1 MTDQHSLIMGFYA
14 GVAGV
19 ILLAGFLYKKF
30 RDHRDEQRTPKTPK
44 LPFPK
49 TPKREHDHEH
59 DHVHA
64 ATV

>member
-1 MTDQHSLIMGFYA
+1 MSDQHSLILGFYA

-19 ILLAGFLYKKF
+19 ILVAGFLYKKF
-30 RDHRDEQRTPKTPK
+30 RDYREQRQKPK

-49 TPKREHDHEH
+49 SEEKSREHDHA
-59 DHVHA
+59 HA